1 MCVRDLKKHG
11 YIAESNIPDFN
22 GQSIQPRLHI
32 KQSKMGSLS
41 PGMCTGV
48 ILLEAVMPTSHS
60 QGEAGIT

>member
-11 YIAESNIPDFN
+11 YIAESNIHDFD